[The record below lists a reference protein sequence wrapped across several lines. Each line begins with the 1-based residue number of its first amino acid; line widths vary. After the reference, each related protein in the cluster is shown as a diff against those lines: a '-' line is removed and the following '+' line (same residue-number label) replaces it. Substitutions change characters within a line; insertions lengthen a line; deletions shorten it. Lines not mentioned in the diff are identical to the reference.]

1 MEWRELLTSPGWGRL
16 LKSFRNIRGNFKLT
30 ALEPG
35 SSMDQL
41 IKNNAAAAQA
51 VAFEKASQIPSLYIE
66 DLEIE
71 IKDLRTRLATDNEQG
86 DYDADFRAEI

>member
-1 MEWRELLTSPGWGRL
+1 M

-51 VAFEKASQIPSLYIE
+51 VAFEKAAQIPSLMIE
-66 DLEIE
+66 DLEFE
-71 IKDLRTRLATDNEQG
+71 VRALREQLADNNEQG
-86 DYDADFRAEI
+86 DYNADFRAEI